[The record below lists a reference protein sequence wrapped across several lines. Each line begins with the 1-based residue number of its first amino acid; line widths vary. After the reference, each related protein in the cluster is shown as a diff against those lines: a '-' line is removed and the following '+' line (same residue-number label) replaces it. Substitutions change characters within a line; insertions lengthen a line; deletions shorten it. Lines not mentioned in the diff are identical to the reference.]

1 MEFIVLG
8 ERESMF
14 EKLKKYALFIKIIL
28 AIVIGILIGIYLPH
42 EISIFFIEISDFLQ
56 KLIGF
61 LVPLIVIGFVV
72 SGISSLKNSS
82 GRLLSLA
89 LMLAYSFML
98 VGAVVSYFISKNVF
112 PIILEGQS
120 VNVGNFDF
128 KSNPHFNISIPPLMD
143 VTTAI
148 VLAFIIGIG
157 ISKIKTNHLRSLFD
171 EFHDVVDLTV
181 QKVMIPIIPFYIVG
195 VFVKLSA
202 RGQILEILF
211 NFSKLIGIIICM
223 HIVNLIFQYIVAAIV
238 SRQNVFKL
246 LKNVIPAYMTS
257 LATQSSVAVIPF
269 SIGCAEKNGVS
280 KKIANFIL
288 PLCSTIHLTGSAI
301 SITANVV
308 AVLMLNNMEVSFAKI
323 FPFILMLGVI
333 MVAAPGVP
341 CGTIFAII
349 PLLQGSLG
357 FTESMIG
364 MMVALHVAQDGFGT
378 ACNVT
383 GDGSIAIITEKV
395 SNKYFEK
402 AS

>member
-1 MEFIVLG
+1 MI
-8 ERESMF
+8 
-14 EKLKKYALFIKIIL
+14 EKIKKHSLLIKIFL
-28 AIVIGILIGIYLPH
+28 AIVIGICIGIYTPQG
-42 EISIFFIEISDFLQ
+42 ISTFFIEISDFLQ

-82 GRLLSLA
+82 GKLLSLA
-89 LMLAYSFML
+89 LVLSYTFMII
-98 VGAVVSYFISKNVF
+98 GAVGSYFVSKNFF
-112 PIILEGQS
+112 PMLLGTQS
-120 VNVGNFDF
+120 IDAGDF
-128 KSNPHFNISIPPLMD
+128 EFKCNPHFNINIPPLMD

-148 VLAFIIGIG
+148 ILAFIIGIG
-157 ISKIKTNHLRSLFD
+157 ISKIKSNHLRNLFD

-181 QKVMIPIIPFYIVG
+181 QKVMIPLIPFYIVG
-195 VFVKLSA
+195 VFAKISSKGKIINV
-202 RGQILEILF
+202 LF
-211 NFSKLIGIIICM
+211 NFSKLIAVVICM
-223 HIVNLIFQYIVAAIV
+223 HIVILLFQYTVAAII
-238 SRQNVFKL
+238 SKKNVFKL
-246 LKNVIPAYMTS
+246 LKNIIPAYVTS

-269 SIGCAEKNGVS
+269 SINCAENNGVS

-308 AVLMLNNMEVSFAKI
+308 AVLILNNAEISFVKI
-323 FPFILMLGVI
+323 LPFILMLGII

-349 PLLQGSLG
+349 PLLQSSLG
-357 FTESMIG
+357 FTEGMIG

-383 GDGSIAIITEKV
+383 GDGSIAVITEQV
-395 SNKYFEK
+395 NNKYFEK

>member
-1 MEFIVLG
+1 MI
-8 ERESMF
+8 
-14 EKLKKYALFIKIIL
+14 EKLKKHALFIKIIF
-28 AIVIGILIGIYLPH
+28 AIIAGICIGIYLPQ
-42 EISIFFIEISDFLQ
+42 SVSTFFIEISAFLQ

-72 SGISSLKNSS
+72 SGISALKNSS
-82 GRLLSLA
+82 GKLLSVTLG
-89 LMLAYSFML
+89 LSYVFMII
-98 VGAVVSYFISKNVF
+98 GAVGSYFVSKNIF
-112 PIILEGQS
+112 PMLLGGQ
-120 VNVGNFDF
+120 NIDAGDF
-128 KSNPHFNISIPPLMD
+128 EFKFNPHFNVSIPPLMD

-148 VLAFIIGIG
+148 ILAFIIGIG
-157 ISKIKTNHLRSLFD
+157 ISKIKSNYLRNFFD
-171 EFHDVVDLTV
+171 EFHDIVDLTV

-195 VFVKLSA
+195 VFAKISSKGKIISV
-202 RGQILEILF
+202 LF
-211 NFSKLIGIIICM
+211 NFSKLIAVVVCM
-223 HIVNLIFQYIVAAIV
+223 HIVILLFQYIVAAVV
-238 SRQNVFKL
+238 SKKNVFTL
-246 LKNVIPAYMTS
+246 LKNVTPAYVTS

-269 SIGCAEKNGVS
+269 SIDCAEKNGVS

-308 AVLMLNNMEVSFAKI
+308 AVLMMNNTEVSFGKI
-323 FPFILMLGVI
+323 FPFILMLGII

-349 PLLQGSLG
+349 PMLQSSLG
-357 FTESMIG
+357 FTEGMIG

-383 GDGSIAIITEKV
+383 GDGSIAVITEQV
-395 SNKYFEK
+395 NNKFFEK